1 MRLLA
6 RPYLAFKFFN
16 SLFAG
21 AAMGAVFAIYA
32 LIDPAV
38 FSAGGL
44 LLAAGMLIIARL
56 YSRLMNLPAFFVV
69 TIGVE
74 TVMLIV
80 VALYLWQP
88 LNPVI
93 ALSVYGGYQVMFLF
107 GNYLI
112 RAETLF
118 LKRIKMLSW
127 LDVRKQTGYLL
138 GLALSWVVY
147 RWLEEGFSVTDKT
160 EQVWWLHW
168 GLLAVQ
174 VAVIVFALA
183 AFRKKPRP

>member
-1 MRLLA
+1 MTCLSP

-44 LLAAGMLIIARL
+44 LLAAGMLVVARL
-56 YSRLMNLPAFFVV
+56 YSRLMNLPAFFAV

-74 TVMLIV
+74 AVMLIV

-88 LNPVI
+88 LSPAI

-118 LKRIKMLSW
+118 LKRVALLSW

-138 GLALSWVVY
+138 GLAASWLAY
-147 RWLEEGFSVTDKT
+147 QWLEKGFFITDKSQ
-160 EQVWWLHW
+160 QVWWLHW
-168 GLLAVQ
+168 GLLATQ
-174 VAVIVFALA
+174 IAVIVYAIR
-183 AFRKKPRP
+183 AFKRS

>member
-1 MRLLA
+1 MQLLA

-32 LIDPAV
+32 LISPAV

-44 LLAAGMLIIARL
+44 LLAAGMLVVARL
-56 YSRLMNLPAFFVV
+56 YSRLMNLPAFFMV
-69 TIGVE
+69 TVGVE
-74 TVMLIV
+74 AVMLAV
-80 VALYLWQP
+80 VLLYLWRP
-88 LNPVI
+88 FDPVI

-118 LKRIKMLSW
+118 LKRVALLSW

-138 GLALSWVVY
+138 GLALSWLAY
-147 RWLEEGFSVTDKT
+147 QWLEEGFLITEKA

-168 GLLAVQ
+168 GLLATQ
-174 VAVIVFALA
+174 IAVIAYA
-183 AFRKKPRP
+183 IRAFKRS